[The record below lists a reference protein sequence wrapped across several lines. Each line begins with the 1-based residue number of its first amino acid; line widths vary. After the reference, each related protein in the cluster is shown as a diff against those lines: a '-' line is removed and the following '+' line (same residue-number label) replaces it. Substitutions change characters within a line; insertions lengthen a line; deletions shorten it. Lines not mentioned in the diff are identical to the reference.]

1 LVALLLYNFGSVLRK
16 QNKTLIALGDKNTA
30 GTAPKT
36 AFRRGAESSFCLWQ
50 KLGNL
55 NQKIA
60 HSGEDL
66 DFFSEMVLGAGV
78 EPARLLGKTF

>member
-1 LVALLLYNFGSVLRK
+1 LRK

-50 KLGNL
+50 QLGNL

-66 DFFSEMVLGAGV
+66 DFYSEM
-78 EPARLLGKTF
+78 ARFYEFARTHFATKCQK